1 MTKKK
6 EGVYAGGCC
15 ENHGSSNHIRFW
27 DSGDPYPL
35 VSRKKLIDYKVLS
48 REVTLTNP
56 LGLHAR
62 PAAMIAKIA
71 RTAEKNIWLGDG
83 DYKADAAS
91 VIDILSISG
100 TKGKIFVLEAESEN
114 DLPLLEAIVA
124 VFKNGFGE
132 VTNGQS

>member
-1 MTKKK
+1 M
-6 EGVYAGGCC
+6 
-15 ENHGSSNHIRFW
+15 I
-27 DSGDPYPL
+27 
-35 VSRKKLIDYKVLS
+35 
-48 REVTLTNP
+48 NP

-71 RTAEKNIWLGDG
+71 RTAEKNIWLGNG
-83 DYKADAAS
+83 NYKADAAS

-100 TKGKIFVLEAESEN
+100 TKGKVFVLEAESEN

-124 VFKNGFGE
+124 AFENGFGE

>member
-1 MTKKK
+1 M
-6 EGVYAGGCC
+6 
-15 ENHGSSNHIRFW
+15 
-27 DSGDPYPL
+27 
-35 VSRKKLIDYKVLS
+35 
-48 REVTLTNP
+48 NP

-71 RTAEKNIWLGDG
+71 RTAEKSIWLGDG

-91 VIDILSISG
+91 VIDILSIG
-100 TKGKIFVLEAESEN
+100 GIKGKAFVLEAESEN

-132 VTNGQS
+132 VTNGKS